1 MKMFS
6 ICFSKKQI
14 DHEILGEIRFRL
26 MLIRP
31 YEIPSETQRKI
42 LIIRTPFKTELA
54 ISAPKRHIYCLL
66 SLPDLQASNYKWSI
80 FIIFFP

>member
-14 DHEILGEIRFRL
+14 DHEILDL
-26 MLIRP
+26 CLS
-31 YEIPSETQRKI
+31 YAIPSETQRQI
-42 LIIRTPFKTELA
+42 FIIRTPFKTELA

-66 SLPDLQASNYKWSI
+66 SLPDLQASNYK
-80 FIIFFP
+80 